1 MASQLP
7 SWKSQLMQKP
17 DRLAWVKSVL
27 GGIPLHRLL
36 VLTLPKK
43 TLKLMEKIERGFIWK
58 EESQSM
64 VFVGQMPSTALAYR
78 TWSALD

>member
-43 TLKLMEKIERGFIWK
+43 TLKLMEKIERGFIW
-58 EESQSM
+58 EGR
-64 VFVGQMPSTALAYR
+64 VTTNDVCRPN
-78 TWSALD
+78 ALDGLGIQDLERT